1 MAAQYSQTVM
11 PMTSPQ
17 PKKSFKRCYA
27 KCFRTCVL
35 TLNVA
40 TCFVK
45 CFAECHHSKLTKER
59 LLQGEGDAEVMEHF
73 CKVGCSASLCSDIS
87 TKTDSAEVKVSDCVW
102 TRARRRRAPTPR
114 SEAFGRFYFGSI
126 KKNKEPYLFIIL
138 FFFFIFSFYHL
149 MK

>member
-1 MAAQYSQTVM
+1 MGTRATYKSNLALCIALVVMVMAAQYSQAVM

-87 TKTDSAEVKVSDCVW
+87 TKTDSAEVKVSDCVDSC
-102 TRARRRRAPTPR
+102 
-114 SEAFGRFYFGSI
+114 SEKMCSNS
-126 KKNKEPYLFIIL
+126 KQ
-138 FFFFIFSFYHL
+138 
-149 MK
+149 